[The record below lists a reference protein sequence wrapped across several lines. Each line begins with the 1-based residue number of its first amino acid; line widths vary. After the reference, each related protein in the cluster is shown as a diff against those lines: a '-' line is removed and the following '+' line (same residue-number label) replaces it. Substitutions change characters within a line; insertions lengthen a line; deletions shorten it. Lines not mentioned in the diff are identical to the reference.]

1 MNAHF
6 ILFTSFPL
14 CSSPTVL
21 ESFGML
27 KYRINN
33 NLKFIGAVSP
43 FYLQRFINAQSEAY
57 SSIVSYKKHVL
68 FV

>member
-14 CSSPTVL
+14 CSSTVL

-33 NLKFIGAVSP
+33 NLKFIGAVLP
-43 FYLQRFINAQSEAY
+43 FYLQCFINAQSEAY
-57 SSIVSYKKHVL
+57 SSIVSYKKHV
-68 FV
+68 